1 MMRLVR
7 VGPAVQLCLRAE
19 GAPVTPIPKFILVLV
34 TENDSRVL
42 FRPAAVPGAVT
53 MLWSEVQ
60 LCPWAKLVRATA
72 ALISRHPWLSPLRWP

>member
-19 GAPVTPIPKFILVLV
+19 VGPPVTHILSMIVVLV
-34 TENDSRVL
+34 TEKGSRVQL
-42 FRPAAVPGAVT
+42 CPVPAVGTVAP
-53 MLWSEVQ
+53 LWSAVQ

-72 ALISRHPWLSPLRWP
+72 AWISLQP